1 MQYYLLIFIIIIY
14 IYFYFFNSYTI
25 KHNIIKHNNI
35 LKNITLEK
43 FKIINFIN
51 NGLYSNMIVDVY
63 EYQKNS
69 LKIINNYKT
78 TLNNFINN
86 TNKLSQAIISLDDN
100 LNFKYI
106 LDLIKL
112 DISKFYNIK
121 NLNKFKLRI
130 SKTPWEYPAHFD
142 CINGILIQLYNKRII
157 HTLKFKNINN
167 FNNLDK
173 NPPNYIKKFNNSK
186 STILLPGD
194 LIEIPKLLV
203 HSIEGQSLDKNNL
216 SIALSF
222 CVDKKKCN
230 YCEKIFKKKFK
241 YRDNELNN
249 GYL

>member
-1 MQYYLLIFIIIIY
+1 MQQYYLLIFLILIL
-14 IYFYFFNSYTI
+14 IYFYNNKTI
-25 KHNIIKHNNI
+25 KHNIIKHKNVLNNKI
-35 LKNITLEK
+35 LEK
-43 FKIINFIN
+43 FKINNFIN
-51 NGLYSNMIVDVY
+51 YGIYSNIIIDVY

-78 TLNNFINN
+78 SLNNYINN
-86 TNKLSQAIISLDDN
+86 DTGKLSQAIISLDDN

-112 DISKFYNIK
+112 DISKFYDIK

-173 NPPNYIKKFNNSK
+173 NPPNYLKKFSNTK

-203 HSIEGQSLDKNNL
+203 HSVEGVSLDNNNL

-222 CVDKKKCN
+222 CVDKIKCN
-230 YCEKIFKKKFK
+230 YCEKLFIKKFK
-241 YRDNELNN
+241 YRNNELIN